1 MEPGGWLVSR
11 GVPPSC
17 RLGWPFH
24 QEPHC
29 RGRSVGH
36 RSASLG
42 PELVIS
48 VLSDVTDP
56 WQGLVAALLD
66 DLQVAHL
73 DARGSE
79 VGDLE
84 LDADWG
90 LALLV
95 LCLHAGQAEVGSH
108 QVFLATREGLDGPH
122 DLTVLGDPLDA
133 SHCCLELG

>member
-42 PELVIS
+42 PELVIYEGERRS
-48 VLSDVTDP
+48 PLS
-56 WQGLVAALLD
+56 ALHPEKGPPLP
-66 DLQVAHL
+66 A
-73 DARGSE
+73 GTP
-79 VGDLE
+79 GT
-84 LDADWG
+84 
-90 LALLV
+90 AL
-95 LCLHAGQAEVGSH
+95 S
-108 QVFLATREGLDGPH
+108 
-122 DLTVLGDPLDA
+122 
-133 SHCCLELG
+133 